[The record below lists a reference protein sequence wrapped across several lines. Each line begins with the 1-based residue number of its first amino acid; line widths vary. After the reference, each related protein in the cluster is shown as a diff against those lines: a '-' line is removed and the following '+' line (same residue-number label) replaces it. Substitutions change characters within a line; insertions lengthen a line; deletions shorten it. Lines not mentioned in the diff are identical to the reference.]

1 MKIGDLVKK
10 NAKIDRLSSGDVGIV
25 LRTDK
30 SLAVTSHCVEV
41 IFPVSGINVYRISM
55 LEVVSESR

>member
-1 MKIGDLVKK
+1 LKIGDIVKK
-10 NAKIDRLSSGDVGIV
+10 NPKIDRLSTGEVGLV
-25 LRTDK
+25 LRTDE

-55 LEVVSESR
+55 LELVNENR